1 MTSSTLQKFRR
12 QFDQQLPFVLY
23 RKPNANHVIGLLQRN
38 QELYTITNFEEKGFV
53 FAPFD
58 GADIVLI
65 PQNKCDVDIM
75 PFELLQQTHN
85 DVQKS
90 ESTDALG
97 KEQHIQLVEKAM
109 SQIKQGDC
117 SKIVISRKETLPL
130 VDFDLFDGFQKLAQL
145 YPSAFAY
152 CLYHPKVGL
161 WLGAFSESLLYVN
174 ELDFRTMAVAGTQVY
189 DENAI
194 AIWGNKE
201 MEEQK
206 LVTDFLV
213 SNLKDLSANLHVSKP
228 YDLKAGKLI
237 HLKSDIHG
245 IFKTGTD
252 LRKLLSILHPTP
264 AVCGFP
270 KDIAKSFILKNEG
283 YDRSYYSGFLGEFN
297 IDFQSNENAT
307 DLFVNLRCVQIE
319 TDEMSNTHTAHI
331 YVGGGITAQS
341 NPGSEWL
348 ETVNKAT
355 TIKKVLL

>member
-1 MTSSTLQKFRR
+1 MTSSTLQKFRQ

-23 RKPNANHVIGLLQRN
+23 RKPNGNHVIGLLQRN

-58 GADIVLI
+58 GDKLVLI
-65 PQNKCDVDIM
+65 PQNQCEIAMM
-75 PFELLQQTHN
+75 PFEVLELTQNELPTPEI
-85 DVQKS
+85 S
-90 ESTDALG
+90 DAVA
-97 KEQHIQLVEKAM
+97 KEQHIQLVEKAIQ
-109 SQIKQGDC
+109 QINQGDC

-130 VDFDLFDGFQKLAQL
+130 VDFDLFVGFQKLAQL

-174 ELDFRTMAVAGTQVY
+174 ELEFRTMAVAGTQVY

-213 SNLKDLSANLHVSKP
+213 SKLEDLSAELHISKP
-228 YDLKAGKLI
+228 YDLKAGQLI

-245 IFKTGTD
+245 TFKTGTD

-270 KDIAKSFILKNEG
+270 KEVAKSFILQNEG
-283 YDRSYYSGFLGEFN
+283 YDRRYYSGFLGEFN